1 MLNCI
6 AIDDEPFS
14 LELLEDYISRIP
26 FLNLVATHANA
37 LVAMKTLQEKTIEL
51 VFTDIQM
58 PGISGLQFIESLSE
72 KPMFIMVT
80 AYKQYALD
88 GYALDV
94 IDYLVKPFSLDRFFK
109 ACNKAKGLHEMKIAN
124 RQLNDRLAQNDY
136 FFINADSSLVKINYK
151 DICWVEGFR
160 DYVKIYL
167 KNSGN
172 PVVARNSVSGIEKL
186 LHPSR
191 FIRIHKSFILPVS
204 DITSIKKN
212 AVFLGEREFSIGDK
226 YRNAVVQLTKGS

>member
-14 LELLEDYISRIP
+14 LVLLEDYISRIP
-26 FLNLVATHANA
+26 FLNLVATHGNA
-37 LVAMKTLQEKTIEL
+37 LEAVKTMQKESIEL
-51 VFTDIQM
+51 VFIDIQM
-58 PGISGLQFIESLSE
+58 PGITGLQFIESLSE

-80 AYKQYALD
+80 AYKQFALE

-94 IDYLVKPFSLDRFFK
+94 IDYLVKPFSLDRLFK
-109 ACNKAKGLHEMKIAN
+109 ACNKAKGLFEMKIAN
-124 RQLNDRLAQNDY
+124 RQLNHHLAKNEY
-136 FFINADSSLVKINYK
+136 FFINADSSLIKINYK

-160 DYVKIYL
+160 DYVKIFL

-186 LHPSR
+186 LHPSE

-212 AVFLGEREFSIGDK
+212 SVFIGGREFSIGDK